1 MQSKTEKERMKAM
14 EVVKDCL
21 LPFVVEQLGKEGVS
35 QEVDDALLTLF
46 NDIVLEMYEKIRD
59 IYCVLTSLE
68 IIEEIVINQGL
79 KIEKLKATYS

>member
-1 MQSKTEKERMKAM
+1 M
-14 EVVKDCL
+14 EVVKDVI
-21 LPFVVEQLGKEGVS
+21 LPFVVDQLSKGGVS

>member
-1 MQSKTEKERMKAM
+1 MKAM
-14 EVVKDCL
+14 EVVKDVI
-21 LPFVVEQLGKEGVS
+21 LPFVVDQLSKGGVS